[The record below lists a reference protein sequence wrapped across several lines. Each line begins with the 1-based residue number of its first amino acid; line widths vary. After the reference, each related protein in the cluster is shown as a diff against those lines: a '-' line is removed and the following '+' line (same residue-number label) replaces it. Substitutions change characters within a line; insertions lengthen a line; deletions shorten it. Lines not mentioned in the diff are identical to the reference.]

1 MSAVYPVREP
11 FPTRW
16 NDNDQYGHLNNTV
29 YYAAMDTAVNA
40 FMIREGGLE
49 PVGGDAI
56 ALCAASS
63 CEFLAPAGF
72 PEPLE
77 VGIGVERLGTT
88 SVTWALGILR
98 AGQDEPIATG
108 RFVHV
113 FVDAEGRRPTP
124 VPTSIRAAIESRLL
138 STGRWSTDPRSTT
151 PRRSLSEGA
160 PETETKRPEPR

>member
-1 MSAVYPVREP
+1 MSVPLTYRVREP
-11 FPTRW
+11 FATRW

-40 FMIREGGLE
+40 FMMREGGLQ
-49 PVGGDAI
+49 PLGGEAI

-63 CEFLAPAGF
+63 CDFHASASF

-77 VGIGVERLGTT
+77 VGIGIERLGTT

-98 AGQDEPIATG
+98 PDDDEPIATG

-113 FVDAEGRRPTP
+113 FVDAATRRPTP
-124 VPTSIRAAIESRLL
+124 IPPAVRSAIESRLL
-138 STGRWSTDPRSTT
+138 G
-151 PRRSLSEGA
+151 
-160 PETETKRPEPR
+160 

>member
-1 MSAVYPVREP
+1 MSAPAYPVREP
-11 FPTRW
+11 FATRW

-49 PVGGDAI
+49 PVGGGAI

-63 CEFLAPAGF
+63 CEFLASAGF
-72 PEPLE
+72 PDALE

-88 SVTWALGILR
+88 SITWALGILR
-98 AGQDEPIATG
+98 AGEDQPIATG

-113 FVDAEGRRPTP
+113 FVDAATRRPTP
-124 VPTSIRAAIESRLL
+124 VPASVRAAVEGRLL
-138 STGRWSTDPRSTT
+138 
-151 PRRSLSEGA
+151 A
-160 PETETKRPEPR
+160 TER

>member
-1 MSAVYPVREP
+1 MGSFPVREP
-11 FPTRW
+11 FATRW

-40 FMIREGGLE
+40 FMMREGGLQ
-49 PVGGDAI
+49 PLGGEAI

-63 CEFLAPAGF
+63 CDFHASASF

-77 VGIGVERLGTT
+77 VGIGIERLGTT

-98 AGQDEPIATG
+98 PDDDEPIATG

-113 FVDAEGRRPTP
+113 FVDAATRRPTP
-124 VPTSIRAAIESRLL
+124 IPPAVRSAIESRLL
-138 STGRWSTDPRSTT
+138 G
-151 PRRSLSEGA
+151 
-160 PETETKRPEPR
+160 

>member
-1 MSAVYPVREP
+1 MTAPTPSPTYPVREP
-11 FPTRW
+11 FATRW

-49 PVGGDAI
+49 PLGGAAI

-63 CEFLAPAGF
+63 CEFRASAGF

-77 VGIGVERLGTT
+77 VGIGIERLGTT
-88 SVTWALGILR
+88 SVTWALSILR
-98 AGQDEPIATG
+98 AGEADPIATG

-113 FVDAEGRRPTP
+113 FVDAGTRRPTP
-124 VPTSIRAAIESRLL
+124 VPASVRHAIQTRILA
-138 STGRWSTDPRSTT
+138 G
-151 PRRSLSEGA
+151 
-160 PETETKRPEPR
+160 

>member
-1 MSAVYPVREP
+1 MPAFALREP
-11 FPTRW
+11 FATRW

-40 FMIREGGLE
+40 FMIREGGLD
-49 PVGGDAI
+49 PAAGGTI

-63 CEFLAPAGF
+63 CEFHASAGF

-88 SVTWALGILR
+88 SLTWALAILR
-98 AGQDEPIATG
+98 AGTDDEIATG

-113 FVDAEGRRPTP
+113 FVDAATRRPTA
-124 VPTSIRAAIESRLL
+124 VPASIRSALEAHAL
-138 STGRWSTDPRSTT
+138 
-151 PRRSLSEGA
+151 
-160 PETETKRPEPR
+160 

>member
-1 MSAVYPVREP
+1 MRGFAVREP
-11 FPTRW
+11 FATRW
-16 NDNDQYGHLNNTV
+16 NDNDKYGHLNNTV

-63 CEFLAPAGF
+63 CEFRASAGF

-88 SVTWALGILR
+88 SVTWALAILR
-98 AGQDEPIATG
+98 AGTDDEIATG

-113 FVDAEGRRPTP
+113 FVDAATRRPTA
-124 VPTSIRAAIESRLL
+124 VPASIRAALHAHGVS
-138 STGRWSTDPRSTT
+138 P
-151 PRRSLSEGA
+151 
-160 PETETKRPEPR
+160 